1 MKRKQAVH
9 LSTTKK
15 PRTRAQ
21 TEQLVT
27 LLLQLLQHVV
37 HDLPAGNGAEIPL
50 SAALDLWL
58 LEPYHIPQ
66 PVPPRAAAAGP
77 SDPVGCGA

>member
-27 LLLQLLQHVV
+27 LLLQLLH
-37 HDLPAGNGAEIPL
+37 HNIAK
-50 SAALDLWL
+50 L
-58 LEPYHIPQ
+58 LRSS
-66 PVPPRAAAAGP
+66 RAR
-77 SDPVGCGA
+77 

>member
-27 LLLQLLQHVV
+27 RLLQLLQHNI
-37 HDLPAGNGAEIPL
+37 GK
-50 SAALDLWL
+50 L
-58 LEPYHIPQ
+58 L
-66 PVPPRAAAAGP
+66 RARR
-77 SDPVGCGA
+77 

>member
-9 LSTTKK
+9 LSMTKK

-27 LLLQLLQHVV
+27 LLLQLLQHNI
-37 HDLPAGNGAEIPL
+37 GK
-50 SAALDLWL
+50 L
-58 LEPYHIPQ
+58 L
-66 PVPPRAAAAGP
+66 RARR
-77 SDPVGCGA
+77 